1 MGKTKKEMIEKE
13 DDWTREDVQPEKEE
27 EEEEQEEEDVLRNT
41 LKYALR
47 LQSESKKLLDAMNDI
62 WVLAELHKEKY
73 EMDGDEVRGIL
84 RTICAVCQ
92 FVSQDVLAD
101 LSEAIEGDDSDED

>member
-1 MGKTKKEMIEKE
+1 MGKTKKEMIKKE
-13 DDWTREDVQPEKEE
+13 DDWTREDVQPQ

-47 LQSESKKLLDAMNDI
+47 LQIETKKLLDAMNDI

-92 FVSQDVLAD
+92 VVSQDVLAD
-101 LSEAIEGDDSDED
+101 LSEAIQEGESDED